1 MKPCISCQSELIE
14 EARFCWNCGE
24 SQRPDGTTPDTQSA
38 IDVNG
43 IRAAVSTA
51 RIPSGEWVALGSV
64 VDASLASP
72 LLHPAWMIVGT
83 GTSRESAVD
92 DLRDEM
98 QRRVSLL
105 SSWSRLSDES
115 PVRPLSVL

>member
-1 MKPCISCQSELIE
+1 MKPCVSCQSELIE

-24 SQRPDGTTPDTQSA
+24 SQWLEGVPPEGRAS
-38 IDVNG
+38 IDLNG
-43 IRAAVSTA
+43 IRAEVSTA

-98 QRRVSLL
+98 QRRISGL
-105 SSWSRLSDES
+105 SYWSHSHDES
-115 PVRPLSVL
+115 TVHPLSTL